1 VTGSALA
8 ASLLAFL
15 MLPALWVVVERLG
28 ELRGALRRVRSAPPR
43 RVDDFE
49 VLVPIYGSVRYLEN
63 VDYLRQ
69 YGRRVVLCTTR
80 HESAAFI
87 AELTEIAVRNGFRI
101 FWGEASSRA
110 PVGANRRATSGTIRD
125 RLVRDALTDIV
136 TAPYVVCIDADTVT
150 ERPLGELVGSLVDN
164 GYDFASVRLIPANTG
179 TVLARLQGYEYRTAM
194 TLRRIAP
201 WQVSGA
207 CHVGRSAAH
216 RRIMQHHSL
225 FFQGNDVEAGLLG
238 QLLGYRVGHIPFDVP
253 TTVPERPAAWLRQ
266 RLAWAGGEF
275 RLFVVNAHL
284 VRRHPFFW
292 LYGLVIVTAGLPLRW
307 FSLATAG
314 WALLGTLVVYGL
326 VSAHVHWSRRS
337 RLLLLLPLYAAF
349 NSLVITPLGALWYLR
364 MALADRNAGLIR
376 TGRHAA

>member
-1 VTGSALA
+1 
-8 ASLLAFL
+8 

-238 QLLGYRVGHIPFDVP
+238 
-253 TTVPERPAAWLRQ
+253 
-266 RLAWAGGEF
+266 
-275 RLFVVNAHL
+275 VVNAHL